1 MAINSYLVTYRDTHH
16 KVIQAPSLD
25 AAYLQARR
33 IAGSDDLN
41 DVQQMPDTPE
51 DWHEQEEQFLHTLG

>member
-1 MAINSYLVTYRDTHH
+1 MALNSYLVTYRDTHY

-41 DVQQMPDTPE
+41 YVQQMPDTPE